1 LQAGFTFSGTSG
13 EAELS
18 DLIPH
23 SMILSALTID
33 IGSMTKKEKVMKVV
47 DESTGLMECLVCGAK
62 HNAVMKPGSDGK
74 YLPEN
79 WECVNRCKLIHH
91 DEKSSKK
98 K

>member
-1 LQAGFTFSGTSG
+1 MRGDARI
-13 EAELS
+13 S
-18 DLIPH
+18 DPIPH
-23 SMILSALTID
+23 SMILSALTND

-62 HNAVMKPGSDGK
+62 HTAVMKPGSDGK

>member
-1 LQAGFTFSGTSG
+1 MQAGITFSGTSG

-18 DLIPH
+18 DLIRH
-23 SMILSALTID
+23 SMILSALTIE

>member
-1 LQAGFTFSGTSG
+1 MSGD
-13 EAELS
+13 ARIS
-18 DLIPH
+18 DPIPY
-23 SMILSALTID
+23 SMILSVLTND

-62 HNAVMKPGSDGK
+62 HTAVMKPGSDGK

>member
-1 LQAGFTFSGTSG
+1 MSRDAG
-13 EAELS
+13 LS
-18 DLIPH
+18 DPTHH
-23 SMILSALTID
+23 SMILSLLTID
-33 IGSMTKKEKVMKVV
+33 IGNMTKKEKVMKMV

-62 HNAVMKPGSDGK
+62 HNAVMKPGADGK

-79 WECVNRCKLIHH
+79 WECVNMCKLIHH

>member
-1 LQAGFTFSGTSG
+1 MRGAG
-13 EAELS
+13 LS

-23 SMILSALTID
+23 SMILSPLTID
-33 IGSMTKKEKVMKVV
+33 IGSMSKKEKVMKMV

-62 HNAVMKPGSDGK
+62 HNAVMKPGADGK

-91 DEKSSKK
+91 KEKSSKK

>member
-1 LQAGFTFSGTSG
+1 MSEDAG
-13 EAELS
+13 LS
-18 DLIPH
+18 DPIPH
-23 SMILSALTID
+23 SMILSLIKID
-33 IGSMTKKEKVMKVV
+33 IGSMTKKEKVMKMV

-62 HNAVMKPGSDGK
+62 HNAVMKPGADGK

-79 WECVNRCKLIHH
+79 WECVNMCKLIHH